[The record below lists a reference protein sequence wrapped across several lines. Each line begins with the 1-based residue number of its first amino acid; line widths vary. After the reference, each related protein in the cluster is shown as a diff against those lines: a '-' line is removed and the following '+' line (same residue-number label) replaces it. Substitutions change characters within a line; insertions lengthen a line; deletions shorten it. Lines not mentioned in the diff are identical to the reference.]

1 MAQLPWKHSVSPQQQ
16 SGHHQWPPVPP
27 VVQLQLQ
34 LGLCWLT
41 TARVENLVGRRTI
54 PKQESEWFL
63 KIQKRRGNLFL
74 VWHPI
79 KCFPDSEDCRLG
91 WKGCNVFTCCMQ
103 SFALPKTISE
113 LANIFFPWSSVYLQ
127 LWHKVLWVQWE
138 EASRN
143 LHILPLHI
151 VYHVHNSVLK
161 NRGSK
166 CRTKRTSRGLSMS
179 LNVTFFANTNGSW
192 FDTFLCFGNRCL
204 SVLP

>member
-1 MAQLPWKHSVSPQQQ
+1 METQRVPTAAERS
-16 SGHHQWPPVPP
+16 PPV
-27 VVQLQLQ
+27 
-34 LGLCWLT
+34 T
-41 TARVENLVGRRTI
+41 TSTTSGTAAAAAGAVLVDNSQSWKPAGE
-54 PKQESEWFL
+54 KNNSQAGEWFL

-79 KCFPDSEDCRLG
+79 KCFPDSEDCRPG

-103 SFALPKTISE
+103 SFALPKTIWE

-127 LWHKVLWVQWE
+127 LWYKVLWVQWE
-138 EASRN
+138 KASRN

-151 VYHVHNSVLK
+151 VYHVHNNVLK
-161 NRGSK
+161 NKGSK
-166 CRTKRTSRGLSMS
+166 CRTKGTSRGLSMS
-179 LNVTFFANTNGSW
+179 LNVTFFANTNGFW